1 MRNLSTRPGLIL
13 AILCVQV
20 FSVGACTRRGLN
32 NGTSDADFDCD
43 ATCEADVRSHAV
55 SAGRLQVTEAQWQA
69 AFASGKAALAQDPE
83 WRELIAENKQ
93 QVCQTIARTADPE
106 KVRDLYERIGKR
118 TSDDI
123 YGDPIIGHA
132 IEPGD
137 SPVVDAARAKVVK
150 VHLLRYIFVRDQH
163 SCP

>member
-1 MRNLSTRPGLIL
+1 ML
-13 AILCVQV
+13 AILYVLI

-32 NGTSDADFDCD
+32 HGTSDAELDCD
-43 ATCEADVRSHAV
+43 TTCEADVRSHAV

-83 WRELIAENKQ
+83 WLALIAENKQ
-93 QVCQTIARTADPE
+93 MACQIIARTADPQ
-106 KVRDLYERIGKR
+106 KARDLLERVGKK
-118 TSDDI
+118 TNDDI
-123 YGDPIIGHA
+123 YGDPTIGKA

-137 SPVVDAARAKVVK
+137 NPAVDAARAKVVK
-150 VHLLRYIFVRDQH
+150 VHLIRYTFARDLH